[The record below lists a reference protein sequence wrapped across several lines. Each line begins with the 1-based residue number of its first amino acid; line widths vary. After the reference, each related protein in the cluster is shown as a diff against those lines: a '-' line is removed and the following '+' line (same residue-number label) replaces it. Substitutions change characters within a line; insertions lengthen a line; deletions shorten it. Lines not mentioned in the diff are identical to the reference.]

1 MKSVNKVLLKS
12 KAAVLAASL
21 REELCLFNGMPI
33 SIHSVLRLKHVQALF
48 QPTSDSISGMAIRVT
63 NNHGDNLSF
72 MMVNTAKALGHQRFT
87 ACHELYH
94 LLYQDN
100 FSFVKEKT
108 ALFDEKNEQEYLA
121 DWFASYL
128 MLPKEGLEMSVPL
141 NEQQMNGITLGT
153 LLQTEQRFRCSR
165 AMLLYRLKDL
175 KWIDENGYES
185 FGRDVIRAAKSHG
198 FHQFLLTHA
207 IAIIQDKYLGVGS
220 LKGAVYIDGFGVC
233 GGRNGSE
240 RRRPTEKEQ
249 EGENS
254 RDHFREAGA

>member
-1 MKSVNKVLLKS
+1 MKSANKALLKS
-12 KAAVLAASL
+12 KAAILAASL
-21 REELCLFNGMPI
+21 REELRLFNDMPI
-33 SIHSVLRLKHVQALF
+33 SIHGVLRLKHVQALF

-63 NNHGDNLSF
+63 NRHGNNLSF

-128 MLPKEGLEMSVPL
+128 MLPKDGLEMSVPL

-175 KWIDENGYES
+175 EWIDENGYES
-185 FGRDVIRAAKSHG
+185 FRRDVIRAAKSHG
-198 FHQFLLTHA
+198 YATELYEKTRKEEFVGDYNIKARQLFEQGCISQAKYYQLLED
-207 IAIIQDKYLGVGS
+207 IGID
-220 LKGAVYIDGFGVC
+220 LKTEIEEDG
-233 GGRNGSE
+233 E
-240 RRRPTEKEQ
+240 L
-249 EGENS
+249 
-254 RDHFREAGA
+254 

>member
-21 REELCLFNGMPI
+21 REELRLFNGMPI

-100 FSFVKEKT
+100 FSFVKEKP

-141 NEQQMNGITLGT
+141 KEQQMNGITLGT

-198 FHQFLLTHA
+198 YATELYEKTRKEEFVGDYNIKARQLFEQGRISQAKYYQLLED
-207 IAIIQDKYLGVGS
+207 IGID
-220 LKGAVYIDGFGVC
+220 LKTEIEEDG
-233 GGRNGSE
+233 E
-240 RRRPTEKEQ
+240 L
-249 EGENS
+249 
-254 RDHFREAGA
+254 